1 MNWNYW
7 KRKLLSRKWWMGVI
21 GGVTGVVM
29 VITHNGELV
38 QMISGAALAGAS
50 IVAYILGEGFADAA
64 HTNDQK
70 KEDESDD
77 DEDEQL

>member
-1 MNWNYW
+1 MNWTYW

-21 GGVTGVVM
+21 GGVTGIVM
-29 VITHNGELV
+29 VITHNENLV
-38 QMISGAALAGAS
+38 QMISGAMLAGAS

-70 KEDESDD
+70 EEKS